1 MVTMVAWSPR
11 NTIIAAVLLSA
22 LVGGVTGL
30 GVSYLARVSPMPQ
43 SRDFYLFGV
52 DQSFNSSLAS
62 GLKADYAFSS
72 SLITVNKGDTLVIH
86 FYNPTDE
93 NHTFTIGSPYANDV
107 FVAAHP
113 TDQSPIHNAT
123 ITVNANQA
131 GIFPFHCRFHMPSM
145 SGSIVVQG

>member
-1 MVTMVAWSPR
+1 MVAWSPR
-11 NTIIAAVLLSA
+11 NTIIVAVLLSA

-30 GVSYLARVSPMPQ
+30 GASYLTRVTPTPQ
-43 SRDFYLFGV
+43 TRDFYLFGV

-72 SLITVNKGDTLVIH
+72 SVITVNRGDNLVIH
-86 FYNPTDE
+86 FYNPTDQ
-93 NHTFTIGSPYANDV
+93 NHTFTMGPPYADDV